1 MNRANPARF
10 ERCVK
15 KVTRSLKKYRRPGN
29 AFAICRASIP
39 NAARRSMATRLT
51 KAATELKKPN
61 PILPLDIWTATMTP
75 QILGGIEKQRE
86 KIERGMRRNGMFD
99 FLTKKRVTYHAKIV
113 RPKSDAKVSIYQG
126 RAIYRTPEGDYFT
139 SVDRD
144 SRHDTLGDAKAFIR
158 EWKGNRGRKKNPPD
172 FRFYKKALAADE
184 RFQRALEKEHGSRAG
199 DVRYLTRSQSA
210 RIRKLGKA
218 KERADAKWLAEM
230 RKNPGKSNP
239 EEAAKAFYEDFH
251 GEPSKQLVKVR
262 TPFHYHTWT
271 GGIGKLIELVIKPE
285 RGGRVVHIK
294 NFGVNQDGV
303 PALLTANEK
312 RNQLFIDGG
321 DQSVNLKVFGIT
333 KPHEMEVLGKAKR
346 VVYFTTK
353 KHLRPEDGG
362 TANYRHAFGG
372 KKTHPFGRKKKNL
385 PTVVYD
391 VRNKLL
397 SFAGGE
403 YDIPDEGI
411 DG

>member
-1 MNRANPARF
+1 MSRANPAKF
-10 ERCVK
+10 DRCVR
-15 KVTRSLKKYRRPGN
+15 KVKRSLKKYRRSGN

-39 NAARRSMATRLT
+39 NRERRSITSKLR
-51 KAATELKKPN
+51 ESLKGIQRKN
-61 PILPLDIWTATMTP
+61 PIMPLDIWTATMTP
-75 QILGGIEKQRE
+75 QLLSSIEKQRE

-158 EWKGNRGRKKNPPD
+158 EWKGNAGRNNESVRKTMKRVFSKRAPGSKEFHRALKGHFRQTLKASKRNAGRK
-172 FRFYKKALAADE
+172 R
-184 RFQRALEKEHGSRAG
+184 
-199 DVRYLTRSQSA
+199 
-210 RIRKLGKA
+210 
-218 KERADAKWLAEM
+218 
-230 RKNPGKSNP
+230 NP

-251 GEPSKQLVKVR
+251 GEPSKQLVKIR
-262 TPFHYHTWT
+262 TPFHYHKWT
-271 GGIGKLIELVIKPE
+271 GGIGKLIELIIKPE
-285 RGGRVVHIK
+285 RGGRVIHIK
-294 NFGVNQDGV
+294 NFGVNQNGV
-303 PALLTANEK
+303 PALLSSNEK

-333 KPHEMEVLGKAKR
+333 KPHEMEVLGKATK

-372 KKTHPFGRKKKNL
+372 KKTHPFGRKKTNL